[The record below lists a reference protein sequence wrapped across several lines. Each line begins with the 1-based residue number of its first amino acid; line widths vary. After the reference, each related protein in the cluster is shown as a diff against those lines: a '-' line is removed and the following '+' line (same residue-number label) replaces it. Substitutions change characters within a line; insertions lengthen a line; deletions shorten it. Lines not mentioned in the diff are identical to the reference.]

1 MWKKF
6 MEYESIK
13 YQASKKVAKLSLN
26 RPEVLNS
33 FNREMA
39 KEVQA
44 ALSRAGQSED
54 VRAIL
59 LTGEGRAFCAGQD
72 LEEAVPPDGSPPPEI
87 SDIVQQ
93 SYNPIIR
100 FIRTIE
106 KPVVCAVNGVA
117 AGAGANIALACD
129 FVIASE
135 NASFIQA
142 FCKIGLVPDSGGT
155 FFLPRLVGIP
165 RATAMMMLGDK
176 ITARQAFDMGMIY
189 KVYPADS
196 IMAEAFK
203 FAEYLATQPTKGL
216 GLIKQAL
223 NASLSN
229 NLDSQLE
236 IEAKLQ
242 KIAGATEDSK
252 EGIKAFLEKRRANF
266 KGK

>member
-1 MWKKF
+1 
-6 MEYESIK
+6 MEYENLK
-13 YQASKKVAKLSLN
+13 YQISNGVAKVSLN
-26 RPEVLNS
+26 RTDVLNS

-39 KEVQA
+39 REVQA
-44 ALSRAGQSED
+44 ALSRAGQDKE
-54 VRAIL
+54 VRVIL

-87 SDIVQQ
+87 SDIVRQ

-135 NASFIQA
+135 KASFIQA
-142 FCKIGLVPDSGGT
+142 FCKIGLIPDSGGT

-165 RATAMMMLGDK
+165 RATEMMMLGDK
-176 ITARQAFDMGMIY
+176 VTAQEALDMGMIY
-189 KVYPADS
+189 KVYPADAF
-196 IMAEAFK
+196 MDEAIK
-203 FAEYLATQPTKGL
+203 FSNYLATQPTKGL
-216 GLIKQAL
+216 GLIKQAINESL
-223 NASLSN
+223 NN
-229 NLDSQLE
+229 NLENQLE

-252 EGIKAFLEKRRANF
+252 EGIKAFLEKRTPNF